1 VAFKVVLDLLSRNW
15 QKHQS
20 GTRNI
25 ANLTGEGCGS
35 SISGRA
41 GTTLTLR
48 SFVCSPRPWSP
59 TAAQELTRLPSA
71 VSISLAR
78 LRIFWSHAEEST
90 RFQPIFV
97 RKARP
102 TAPVSMPYSTV
113 RRKNR
118 IYMWPL
124 QVDL

>member
-1 VAFKVVLDLLSRNW
+1 MKIYNVGRSALVCLL
-15 QKHQS
+15 
-20 GTRNI
+20 
-25 ANLTGEGCGS
+25 
-35 SISGRA
+35 
-41 GTTLTLR
+41 
-48 SFVCSPRPWSP
+48 
-59 TAAQELTRLPSA
+59 TAALVAYGGSRAYPAPSA

-78 LRIFWSHAEEST
+78 LRIFWSHAEAST

-118 IYMWPL
+118 KYMWPL